1 MSLFDS
7 SALIALVRDEPAAD
21 EVSEI
26 LRGRDGL
33 ASISTV
39 GIAELMDV
47 LVRVAGRRVEEASA
61 MVGWLLATGIDV
73 VPVDEEIGRLA
84 GTLRSRHW
92 RRDRRPVSMADC
104 IVLATGI
111 ITREA
116 IATTDSSLVAAAR
129 AEGHPVIVLPDSQ
142 GRLPA

>member
-1 MSLFDS
+1 
-7 SALIALVRDEPAAD
+7 
-21 EVSEI
+21 
-26 LRGRDGL
+26 
-33 ASISTV
+33 
-39 GIAELMDV
+39 
-47 LVRVAGRRVEEASA
+47 
-61 MVGWLLATGIDV
+61 
-73 VPVDEEIGRLA
+73 
-84 GTLRSRHW
+84 
-92 RRDRRPVSMADC
+92 MADC

>member
-61 MVGWLLATGIDV
+61 MLGWLLATGIDV

-92 RRDRRPVSMADC
+92 RRDRRLVSMADC

>member
-61 MVGWLLATGIDV
+61 MLGWLLATGIDV

-84 GTLRSRHW
+84 
-92 RRDRRPVSMADC
+92 
-104 IVLATGI
+104 
-111 ITREA
+111 
-116 IATTDSSLVAAAR
+116 
-129 AEGHPVIVLPDSQ
+129 
-142 GRLPA
+142 